1 MRLASSKSPNQTPD
15 WRPARGR
22 WLIGVFTMVLGLSCA
37 PGPSQAN
44 LPTTWGRGSFPVA
57 SFVGYSS
64 PFGLRVHPVHGGLRP
79 HEGLDI
85 AAPLGSEVR
94 NWWSGTVVD
103 IFQDSGCGNGLVIRS
118 GRYEHLYCHL
128 AGRVEG
134 NTYRSG
140 SIWLRRGQRL
150 RTGQTLATSASVA
163 TPQALTCTGACATET
178 GGWIQPRSCGRW
190 PPIVA
195 RGSQFGAGLLMLE
208 SPRDIAQG
216 KSRPIHP
223 ACPL

>member
-1 MRLASSKSPNQTPD
+1 MRLACSESPERTSN
-15 WRPARGR
+15 WRPAKGR
-22 WLIGVFTMVLGLSCA
+22 SLAGVVAMVVGLHCA

-57 SFVGYSS
+57 SFAGYSS

-94 NWWSGTVVD
+94 NWWSGTLVD

-134 NTYRSG
+134 NSYRSG
-140 SIWLRRGQRL
+140 SVWLRRGQRL
-150 RTGQTLATSASVA
+150 RTGQTIGHIGLSGNTTGPHLHWGLRYGDRWLDPAAVLRA
-163 TPQALTCTGACATET
+163 MAADRRPQ
-178 GGWIQPRSCGRW
+178 QPIWRRAFN
-190 PPIVA
+190 V
-195 RGSQFGAGLLMLE
+195 
-208 SPRDIAQG
+208 G
-216 KSRPIHP
+216 KSS
-223 ACPL
+223 

>member
-1 MRLASSKSPNQTPD
+1 MRLACSESPDRTPNR
-15 WRPARGR
+15 RPAKGR
-22 WLIGVFTMVLGLSCA
+22 WLVGVFTMVLGLSCA

-57 SFVGYSS
+57 SFAGFSS

-140 SIWLRRGQRL
+140 SVWLRRGQRL
-150 RTGQTLATSASVA
+150 RTGQTIGHIGLSGNTTGPHLHWGLRYGDRWLDPAAVLRA
-163 TPQALTCTGACATET
+163 MAADRRPQ
-178 GGWIQPRSCGRW
+178 QPIWRRAFN
-190 PPIVA
+190 V
-195 RGSQFGAGLLMLE
+195 
-208 SPRDIAQG
+208 G
-216 KSRPIHP
+216 KSS
-223 ACPL
+223 

>member
-1 MRLASSKSPNQTPD
+1 MASSKSPNQTPD

-150 RTGQTLATSASVA
+150 RTGQTIGHIGLSGNT
-163 TPQALTCTGACATET
+163 TGPHLHWGLRYGDRWLDPAAVLRAMAADRRPR
-178 GGWIQPRSCGRW
+178 QPIWRRAFN
-190 PPIVA
+190 V
-195 RGSQFGAGLLMLE
+195 
-208 SPRDIAQG
+208 G
-216 KSRPIHP
+216 KSS
-223 ACPL
+223 